1 VRKEE
6 DKTPAKIPGSSMDSQ
21 VDCQWRQETALAPSV
36 EEHPPHLLAPGVTVV
51 IVLCCWFGF

>member
-1 VRKEE
+1 
-6 DKTPAKIPGSSMDSQ
+6 MDSQ